1 MVFLPS
7 NLRVKQESP
16 TDFLVMPPV
25 PSDFAKMYTADERH
39 DFLRYDSLSFI
50 YTNLNSSKLRLWDA
64 FGEIDKA
71 NKAKTSV
78 NQSLQRSLQI
88 NNAREFIEQVSATLE
103 FPNKVASTYPPVTDV
118 PDSINDTIGMLPR
131 HLEQISEIRAAIER
145 ADFNALTEA
154 ACLSIAKTA
163 SRLEYPLS
171 TIKKWLADKEKDLAE
186 IAAKYAMKASDHNNN
201 LVS

>member
-16 TDFLVMPPV
+16 TDFLVMPSV
-25 PSDFAKMYTADERH
+25 PSDVAKMYTADESDLSR
-39 DFLRYDSLSFI
+39 RYDSLSFI
-50 YTNLNSSKLRLWDA
+50 YTNLHSSTVCLWDA
-64 FGEIDKA
+64 FAEID
-71 NKAKTSV
+71 KAKTSV
-78 NQSLQRSLQI
+78 NRIFHI

-118 PDSINDTIGMLPR
+118 PDSINDTIKMLPR
-131 HLEQISEIRAAIER
+131 HLEQISKMREAIER

-154 ACLSIAKTA
+154 ACVSIAKTA